1 VSGVW
6 HSSGGVD
13 TEVSGKRRPGDLQAR
28 GPHLGGAPHDRA
40 DDAGGDAP
48 GGPADDM
55 IQTALAGVREFLGMD
70 VAFIGEF
77 TDDLRVFRYV
87 ADGGDESPVQVGGAH
102 RLEETFCQ
110 RVVDGRLPALM
121 ADAAVN
127 PEAAALPVTR
137 ALPVGAHLS
146 VPITLPDGRLYGTL
160 CAFSA
165 DAMPDLSQQHLGALR
180 LLSTLL
186 ASSLGAGSRARE
198 EMAAA
203 RAEILAV
210 IGAQDFTTALQP
222 IIELRTGRRVG
233 FEALTR
239 FSQGAPDAWFARA
252 AATGLGTALEL
263 AALDSAVRHLR
274 VIPADHYLAVNLSA
288 AVLCSTEFAARMAT
302 LPLHRLVIEL
312 TEQTEVSSHVDVS
325 EVIGAL
331 RAGGARVAVDDAGSG
346 YAGLHRIVALGPDI
360 LKLDLELIR
369 GIDHDPARQSL
380 TLAMCQFARHTGASV
395 IAEGIETAAQL
406 ETLTTLGVG
415 HGQGYHLGHPASPAS
430 LGFADRATHPGP
442 PTPRQAPAGD

>member
-1 VSGVW
+1 M
-6 HSSGGVD
+6 
-13 TEVSGKRRPGDLQAR
+13 TEVTGKRSPGDAGAR
-28 GPHLGGAPHDRA
+28 GAETGTPEDRVRGA
-40 DDAGGDAP
+40 GDAADA
-48 GGPADDM
+48 ADDM
-55 IQTALAGVREFLGMD
+55 IQMALAGAREFLGMD

-87 ADGGDESPVQVGGAH
+87 VDGGQGAPVRVGDAH
-102 RLEETFCQ
+102 RLEDTYCQ
-110 RVVDGRLPALM
+110 RVVDGRLPHLM
-121 ADAAVN
+121 TDAGEN

-137 ALPVGAHLS
+137 ALPIGAHLS

-165 DAMPDLSQQHLGALR
+165 DPMPGLSQQDLGALR

-186 ASSLGAGSRARE
+186 ASSLGAGSTARE
-198 EMAAA
+198 ELAAA

-210 IGAQDFTTALQP
+210 IGAQGFTTALQP
-222 IIELRTGRRVG
+222 IVELSTGRRVG

-239 FSQGAPDAWFARA
+239 FGEGSPEMWFARA
-252 AATGLGTALEL
+252 AETGLGTALEL
-263 AALDSAVRHLR
+263 AALDAAVRHLPAL
-274 VIPADHYLAVNLSA
+274 PADHYLAVNVSA
-288 AVLCSTEFAARMAT
+288 AVLCSPEFAARVPT
-302 LPLHRLVIEL
+302 LPLHRLVVEL

-325 EVIGAL
+325 EVIAAL
-331 RAGGARVAVDDAGSG
+331 RAGGARIAVDDAGSG

-380 TLAMCQFARHTGASV
+380 TLAMCQFARHTGAGL

-406 ETLTTLGVG
+406 DTLTTLGVG
-415 HGQGYHLGHPASPAS
+415 HGQGYHLGHPAPPAS
-430 LGFADRATHPGP
+430 FGFADRPTCPGP
-442 PTPRQAPAGD
+442 PTPRRAPKGD